1 MDKDISKKTVAVLLL
16 LAIALSITGTWI
28 ALDSGRANQGT
39 YLQSGTAKVSLELN
53 GPPNPPA
60 SVEKS
65 AGVGL
70 TIK

>member
-28 ALDSGRANQGT
+28 ALDSGSDHGT
-39 YLQSGTAKVSLELN
+39 FLQSGTAKISLELN
-53 GPPNPPA
+53 GPPKAPA
-60 SVEKS
+60 TAEGS

-70 TIK
+70 KIE